1 MLSRQASALSSAPH
15 EIRGQ
20 HRNFESSRGIFRA
33 GVPRLKTLEARKGK
47 SARKSR
53 STTHLQESKFADLR
67 KRKSDLTRFRGEN
80 RANLDPELDNPKSA
94 EYHSACF
101 ARGVSRRHPWE
112 AQSRKPRLR
121 GKDLGSGRLWKDGFD
136 ARLERHRAGEGYS
149 YGCPVF

>member
-53 STTHLQESKFADLR
+53 SMTHCKYSKFADLR
-67 KRKSDLTRFRGEN
+67 KRKSNLTRFRG
-80 RANLDPELDNPKSA
+80 RKQANSEPELDNPRSA

-101 ARGVSRRHPWE
+101 ARGVSRRHPWG

-121 GKDLGSGRLWKDGFD
+121 GKDLGSGCLRKDGFD